1 MTQKI
6 SEQSLLLKEKEQE
19 LVQLEKQRKLDVKE
33 AITDTERRVQ
43 NEMFATVSK
52 QQEEIKSLYETI
64 ESVRSKK
71 DAEIEKVRNERDMKV
86 KELQKDMKDA
96 VESIRSE
103 KDAEIERV
111 QKDAE
116 LRLKSLQKEIESLNG
131 TIEVLRSGEK

>member
-71 DAEIEKVRNERDMKV
+71 KM
-86 KELQKDMKDA
+86 
-96 VESIRSE
+96 
-103 KDAEIERV
+103 
-111 QKDAE
+111 
-116 LRLKSLQKEIESLNG
+116 LR
-131 TIEVLRSGEK
+131 

>member
-1 MTQKI
+1 MMTQKI

-52 QQEEIKSLYETI
+52 QQEEIKLNSLFKSLYETI

-71 DAEIEKVRNERDMKV
+71 RC
-86 KELQKDMKDA
+86 
-96 VESIRSE
+96 
-103 KDAEIERV
+103 
-111 QKDAE
+111 
-116 LRLKSLQKEIESLNG
+116 
-131 TIEVLRSGEK
+131 

>member
-86 KELQKDMKDA
+86 KELQKK
-96 VESIRSE
+96 I
-103 KDAEIERV
+103 
-111 QKDAE
+111 
-116 LRLKSLQKEIESLNG
+116 
-131 TIEVLRSGEK
+131 

>member
-1 MTQKI
+1 
-6 SEQSLLLKEKEQE
+6 
-19 LVQLEKQRKLDVKE
+19 VKE

-86 KELQKDMKDA
+86 KRVTK
-96 VESIRSE
+96 RY
-103 KDAEIERV
+103 ERCCGV
-111 QKDAE
+111 HTFRE
-116 LRLKSLQKEIESLNG
+116 RC
-131 TIEVLRSGEK
+131 